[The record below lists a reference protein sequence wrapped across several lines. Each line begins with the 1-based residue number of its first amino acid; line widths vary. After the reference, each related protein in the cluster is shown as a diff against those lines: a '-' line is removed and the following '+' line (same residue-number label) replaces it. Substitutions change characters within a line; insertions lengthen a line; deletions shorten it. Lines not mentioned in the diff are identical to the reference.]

1 MDYSQF
7 AQWYQMV
14 MDGEKP
20 TIDEK
25 TAFDLIDVAR
35 QTRTPLSV
43 AAVGQLSTA
52 VQSKAPEGYEILLDV
67 SQAQVRVVVAKK
79 KARAT
84 INDFKVEE

>member
-1 MDYSQF
+1 MDYATF
-7 AQWYQMV
+7 AQWYQQV
-14 MDGEKP
+14 MNGEKP

-43 AAVGQLSTA
+43 AAVGQLTTA

-67 SQAQVRVVVAKK
+67 NQAQVRVIVAKK
-79 KARAT
+79 KARASV
-84 INDFKVEE
+84 NDFKAEG